1 MYYMLYRISLILQL
15 KNKSERKQ
23 EYDLSWH
30 MEKRTLGRPAR
41 ELERVFTR
49 TCSDRT
55 MGNGFKLNKG
65 RFRLDVREEIFTMR
79 VMRH

>member
-1 MYYMLYRISLILQL
+1 MILQL

-30 MEKRTLGRPAR
+30 IQPGEKKAPGRPAR